1 MIHCIEH
8 TLSLDI
14 TRIILKNIKVCKYQ
28 NPKEGKI
35 LRYDFR
41 YHFQCIKYFN
51 MIHKCTIN
59 VKVQLFE
66 TPVVYVHANKF
77 TLNIPLINIK
87 RHDLST

>member
-1 MIHCIEH
+1 
-8 TLSLDI
+8 
-14 TRIILKNIKVCKYQ
+14 
-28 NPKEGKI
+28 
-35 LRYDFR
+35 
-41 YHFQCIKYFN
+41 

-59 VKVQLFE
+59 VNVQLFE